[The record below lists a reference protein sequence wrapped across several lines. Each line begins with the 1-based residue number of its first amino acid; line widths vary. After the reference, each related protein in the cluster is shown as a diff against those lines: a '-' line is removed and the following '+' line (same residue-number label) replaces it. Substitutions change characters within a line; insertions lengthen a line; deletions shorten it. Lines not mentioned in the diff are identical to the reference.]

1 MQIALTGATG
11 FVGAHTAHEL
21 IRSGHGVRLLVRDP
35 ARLAPSLAGQGA
47 VMEGDLDNAAAL
59 ARLVEGVDAVIHV
72 AGAIKAASLD
82 RFMAANAHGAARLAA
97 AAARVGVKRFVH
109 VSSLAAREPQLSGY
123 CASKAAGEVAVRA
136 AADAS
141 PGMALTIIRPPAVYG
156 PGDRAT
162 LPLVRQL
169 SNPVCLM
176 TGTPGQ
182 RLSLIHVADL
192 ATALVVAAEGAGRAG
207 ACYEIDDGTPGGYSH
222 AAMAE
227 AASQATGRVS
237 KVAHLPRALLAL
249 VGAGA
254 EGVMSVTG
262 RPVILSRGKVRE
274 LYHADWVCT
283 GEKFEHAGPWKAR
296 YRFAEGYADTL
307 RWYRTNGWL
316 PAR

>member
-11 FVGAHTAHEL
+11 FVGAHTAREL
-21 IRSGHGVRLLVRDP
+21 ISYGHDVRLLVRD
-35 ARLAPSLAGQGA
+35 AGRLTPELAQGA
-47 VMEGDLDNAAAL
+47 QI
-59 ARLVEGVDAVIHV
+59 VEGSLEDATALSGLVQDADAVIHV
-72 AGAIKAASLD
+72 AGAIKAANLHG
-82 RFMAANAHGAARLAA
+82 FMAANAHGAARLAA
-97 AAARVGVKRFVH
+97 AAVQAGVSRFVH

-123 CASKAAGEVAVRA
+123 CASKAAGEVAVRT
-136 AADAS
+136 AADAA

-169 SNPVCLM
+169 ASPVCLM
-176 TGTPGQ
+176 TGTAGQ

-192 ATALVVAAEGAGRAG
+192 AAALVAAAEGAGRSG

-227 AASQATGRVS
+227 AAGQVTGRVS
-237 KVAHLPRALLAL
+237 RVAHLPRALLTL
-249 VGAGA
+249 TGAGA
-254 EGVMSVTG
+254 EGLMSVTG
-262 RPVILSRGKVRE
+262 RAVILSRGKVRE
-274 LYHADWVCT
+274 LYHDDWVCT
-283 GEKFEHAGPWKAR
+283 GEKFEHAGPWRAR

-307 RWYRTNGWL
+307 RWYRINGWL